1 MIDANAIAK
10 LGTFSKT
17 DMKYT
22 CQFCKKDFVK
32 ETSLAVHSCEPRKRR
47 QEKEEAGVRLGF
59 HAYIKFYEMTQGSA
73 KLKTYDDFCDS
84 PYYKAFVK
92 FGRYCVSIKAINPAR
107 FTEYVLKQ
115 NKKIDYWTKES
126 VYEEYL
132 LFYLKVERMEDALT
146 RAIEHAITWGE
157 EKETQSQDY
166 LRYGNHNAIVYAVTS
181 GRISPWVLY
190 NCESGQKFLEE
201 ISSEHR
207 AMIWP
212 YIDPDAWQK
221 KLKEDPANRIE
232 AQELLKQAGW

>member
-115 NKKIDYWTKES
+115 NKKIDYWTKDS